1 MTEPPK
7 LVALRQLQAEAQ
19 PPALSDEDLALRFAA
34 QNASR
39 LRYVH
44 AWKRWFEWTGSRW
57 RYDATRYA
65 EDLARKLCRKASTTD
80 VKIASRAKVM
90 AIADLAQTDR
100 RLALSNESWD
110 SDDTALNLGDEDDN
124 DQPANR

>member
-7 LVALRQLQAEAQ
+7 LKALRQLQAEAQ

-34 QNASR
+34 QNTSR

-57 RYDATRYA
+57 RYDATRHA
-65 EDLARKLCRKASTTD
+65 VDLVRKLCREASTTD
-80 VKIASRAKVM
+80 ARIASRSKVL

-100 RLALSNESWD
+100 RLALSNECWD
-110 SDDTALNLGDEDDN
+110 SDDDALNLGDDHDD